1 MSITPPALPDLC
13 WPVDWSCNEQFAVD
27 PSNASTVAV
36 AEAMAVQ
43 TLRALTG
50 FKVGGCPVLL
60 RPCALR
66 CSPTT
71 TLLAPVSGGRGGG
84 GWTPYIM
91 DGVWF
96 NGCGC
101 SSRDTCGCGHIEQIT
116 LPGPVG
122 DITEVLIN
130 GTVLPPTAY
139 RVDNGTLLVRT
150 DGGSW
155 PLCQDMSAGPGEANT
170 FAITYLQGAKVDGLG
185 AAAAGA
191 LANEFAQ
198 ALCGGGCA
206 LPPGVVSVVQSG
218 TTMSIEPGSFPGGL
232 TGIFIV
238 DAFVRYWNP
247 FLHKAGPDV
256 FSPDLPRGRRQTWG
270 S

>member
-1 MSITPPALPDLC
+1 MSVTPPALPDLC

-27 PSNASTVAV
+27 PGNAPTVAI
-36 AEAMAVQ
+36 AEALAVQ
-43 TLRALTG
+43 TLRALTA
-50 FKVGGCPVLL
+50 FKVGGCPVTL
-60 RPCALR
+60 RPCAMR

-71 TLLAPVSGGRGGG
+71 GLMAPVSGSRTG
-84 GWTPYIM
+84 GWAPYIM

-96 NGCGC
+96 NACRC
-101 SSRDTCGCGHIEQIT
+101 SSRDTCGCGHIEEIT

-122 DITEVLIN
+122 DIIEVLIDSA
-130 GTVLPPTAY
+130 VLSPTAY
-139 RVDNGTLLVRT
+139 RVDNGTQLVRT

-155 PLCQDMSAGPGEANT
+155 PTCQDMSAPVGAEGT
-170 FAITYLQGAKVDGLG
+170 FTVRYLQGAKVDGLG

-206 LPPGVVSVVQSG
+206 LPPGVVSLVQSG
-218 TTMSIEPGSFPGGL
+218 TTMAIEPGSFPGGL
-232 TGIFIV
+232 TGIFVV

-247 FLHKAGPDV
+247 FLQKAGPDV
-256 FSPDLPRGRRQTWG
+256 YSPDLPRGRRQTWG